1 MKFKYYIIGTVALSL
16 CTACNN
22 KEELEIDFSGKD
34 EVQFNATLQ
43 NTTTVTPRAA
53 IETLP
58 YINGIHV
65 LKIGSETVNAA
76 YNVNSTNK
84 GTLTVVNGESYLK
97 WSTEEK
103 GPDYPVHFYSWTT
116 PTGIDVSQNDKNVTG
131 TVDFSHEENGGNRA
145 PKNKANE
152 ETKNLLDTNPVTPLE
167 VFISTY
173 TSGKYRENPNIC
185 LPFKHQVCKIAIQ
198 IRSDKNEII
207 TDNVTID
214 FPFIKKQWNIK
225 QDEKGEFTF
234 NQTTGGDNLSLEL
247 NKLAKTGSGDGE
259 YRLFYLPPMTD
270 EYAFDKIGDFV
281 INWKN
286 NTYYGTLATRITTLE
301 KGEYM
306 TCRIDLNE
314 NYGTGVGATIQ
325 PWVNGS
331 TENTYANPYRG
342 IYTSEGVKV
351 LKEYLFSNNPSKKLP
366 DSLYIDGTNNSG
378 EKKIIRLYND
388 LDLTSFGDLSLALE
402 QDMTFDGLGHTITVP
417 ETKSL
422 FGNITATGI
431 KINNIRLSGAG
442 TLATVLTGVEVSNCH
457 ANGTGNL
464 VGTANDGTIFNFC
477 SAEAASSLLAGT
489 TNGTVTMQN
498 CFVAYDGATAFAGTG
513 ESVTAKNS
521 YIFNATTGNITGT
534 YYDENDPSTEKTI
547 TVDAQTDQLV
557 VTTSTGG
564 STNQT
569 DKLIDLLNT
578 ASNTLNKT
586 TDKKY
591 WVYVYG
597 KNYPVMRIK

>member
-1 MKFKYYIIGTVALSL
+1 MKFKYYIIGAVALSL

-43 NTTTVTPRAA
+43 NTTTITPRA

-65 LKIGSETVNAA
+65 LKIGSETVKAA

-84 GTLTVVNGESYLK
+84 GTLTVVSGETYLK

-103 GPDYPVHFYSWTT
+103 GPDYTVHFYSWTT
-116 PTGIDVSQNDKNVTG
+116 PTGVEVSQNDKDVAG
-131 TVDFSHEENGGNRA
+131 TVNFSHEENGGNRA
-145 PKNKANE
+145 PKNKAHE

-185 LPFKHQVCKIAIQ
+185 LPFKHQVCKVAIQ

-234 NQTTGGDNLSLEL
+234 NQTTNGNNLSLKL
-247 NKLAKTGSGDGE
+247 DQLAKTGSGDNE
-259 YRLFYLPPMTD
+259 YRLFYLPPMTG
-270 EYAFDKIGDFV
+270 EYAFDKMGDFV
-281 INWKN
+281 ISWNGN
-286 NTYYGTLATRITTLE
+286 SYYGTLATRITTLK

-314 NYGTGVGATIQ
+314 NYGTGVGAFIQ

-331 TENTYANPYRG
+331 TENTYVNPYRG
-342 IYTSEGVKV
+342 IYTVEGLEV
-351 LKEYLFSNNPSKKLP
+351 LKEYLISNEPDKKLP
-366 DSLYIDGTNNSG
+366 DSLYIDGTNTPG

-388 LDLTSFGDLSLALE
+388 LDLTTFGDLSLVLKE
-402 QDMTFDGLGHTITVP
+402 NMIFDGLGHTITVP

-422 FGNITATGI
+422 FGDITATGI
-431 KINNIRLSGAG
+431 KINNISLSGAG
-442 TLATVLTGVEVSNCH
+442 TLANALTDVEVANCH

-464 VGTANDGTIFNFC
+464 VGTAHNGTIFNFC

-489 TNGTVTMQN
+489 TSGTVTIQN
-498 CFVAYDGATAFAGTG
+498 CFVAYDGATGLAGTG
-513 ESVTAKNS
+513 ETVTAKNS
-521 YIFNATTGNITGT
+521 FFFNTVSPGTGT
-534 YYDENDPSTEKTI
+534 YYDENGSSTGKAI
-547 TVDAQTDQLV
+547 TVDTQTGQLV
-557 VTTSTGG
+557 IASTEGYG
-564 STNQT
+564 QQT
-569 DKLIDLLNT
+569 DKLIDLLN
-578 ASNTLNKT
+578 AGSNTLNSI
-586 TDKKY
+586 TDQKY

>member
-1 MKFKYYIIGTVALSL
+1 MKFKYYIIGAVALSL

-43 NTTTVTPRAA
+43 NTTTITPRA

-65 LKIGSETVNAA
+65 LKIGSETVKAA

-84 GTLTVVNGESYLK
+84 GTLTVVSGESYLK

-116 PTGIDVSQNDKNVTG
+116 PTGVEASQNDEDVAG
-131 TVDFSHEENGGNRA
+131 TVNFSHEENGGNRA
-145 PKNKANE
+145 PKNKADE

-185 LPFKHQVCKIAIQ
+185 LPFKHQVCKVAIQ

-214 FPFIKKQWNIK
+214 FLFIKKQWNIK

-234 NQTTGGDNLSLEL
+234 NQTTNGNNLSLKL
-247 NKLAKTGSGDGE
+247 DQLAKTGSEDNE
-259 YRLFYLPPMTD
+259 YRLFYLPPMTG
-270 EYAFDKIGDFV
+270 EYAFDKMGDFV
-281 INWKN
+281 ISWNGN
-286 NTYYGTLATRITTLE
+286 SYYGTLATRITTLK

-314 NYGTGVGATIQ
+314 NYGTGVGAFIQ

-331 TENTYANPYRG
+331 TENTYVNPYRG
-342 IYTSEGVKV
+342 IYTVEGLEV
-351 LKEYLFSNNPSKKLP
+351 LKEYLISNEPDKKLP
-366 DSLYIDGTNNSG
+366 DSLYIDGTNTPG

-388 LDLTSFGDLSLALE
+388 LDLTTFGDLSLVLKE
-402 QDMTFDGLGHTITVP
+402 NMIFDGLGHTITVP

-422 FGNITATGI
+422 FGDITATGI
-431 KINNIRLSGAG
+431 KINNISLSGAG
-442 TLATVLTGVEVSNCH
+442 TLANALTGVEVANCH

-464 VGTANDGTIFNFC
+464 VGTAHNGTIFNFC
-477 SAEAASSLLAGT
+477 SAEATNSLLAGMID
-489 TNGTVTMQN
+489 GTVTMNN
-498 CFVAYDGATAFAGTG
+498 CFVAYDGAARLAGTG
-513 ESVTAKNS
+513 TVTAKNS
-521 YIFNATTGNITGT
+521 FFLDTISGNMTGT
-534 YYDENDPSTEKTI
+534 YYDKDGSSTGKTI
-547 TVDAQTDQLV
+547 TVNGQTGQLV
-557 VTTSTGG
+557 VAP
-564 STNQT
+564 T
-569 DKLIDLLNT
+569 DKLIDLLN
-578 ASNTLNKT
+578 AGSNTLNST
-586 TDKKY
+586 TGQKY